1 MHDPKPRPNHERY
14 LEILRRMT
22 PAQRLEKALELS
34 ALAKELFLAGLR
46 HRHPDA
52 DETTIRR
59 LMLEHLARCH
69 NENY

>member
-1 MHDPKPRPNHERY
+1 
-14 LEILRRMT
+14 MT